1 MQSNAAADR
10 CVIRQVG
17 DKLEKGDTIAE
28 TSGLFARMVRAPVAG
43 EVVALGGGQVLLCSG
58 TKTIEVQAGFSGTV
72 MEVLPEM
79 GVVIETSGALIQGVW
94 GNGQINSG
102 MLLIVAHSPDEEL
115 TRPAIDVSMRGAV
128 VLGGHCSDQDALR
141 AGSEL
146 PLRGM
151 ILASMSASL
160 VPYAR
165 SLPYPVFILEG
176 FGKIPMNSA
185 AYKLLTSQEKREVA
199 INTVY
204 NIAKGEK
211 PEIVISLQ
219 ASGQAPPETAYFSV
233 GQKVRVQG
241 VPYTGKNG
249 TIVSLPQGFENMPNG
264 LRVPAAEVA
273 FEDETRA
280 FIPLVNLEVL
290 I

>member
-1 MQSNAAADR
+1 
-10 CVIRQVG
+10 
-17 DKLEKGDTIAE
+17 
-28 TSGLFARMVRAPVAG
+28 MVRAPVAG

-72 MEVLPEM
+72 IEVLPEM

-102 MLLIVAHSPDEEL
+102 MLLSVAHSPDEEL

-146 PLRGM
+146 PLRGL

-165 SLPYPVFILEG
+165 SLPYPIFILEG
-176 FGKIPMNSA
+176 FGRIPMNTA

-199 INTVY
+199 VNTVY